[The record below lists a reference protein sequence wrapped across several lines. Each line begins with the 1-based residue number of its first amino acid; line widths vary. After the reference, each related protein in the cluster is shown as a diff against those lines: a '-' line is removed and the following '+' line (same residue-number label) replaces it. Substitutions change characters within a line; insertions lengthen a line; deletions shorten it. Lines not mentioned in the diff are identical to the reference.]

1 MLTCNPRRTGVNQF
15 ETVLTLQLFQQM
27 VLQIL
32 QAVGSNS
39 ELRDGDQINTLW
51 QRPIDVKTST
61 RKENN
66 CRNLQIEI
74 KPVQVKE
81 LQLLNDA
88 FDD

>member
-1 MLTCNPRRTGVNQF
+1 
-15 ETVLTLQLFQQM
+15 M